1 MLASKFVLASG
12 NAGKLKEFQALL
24 PNKIILTQNELRIE
38 SIEETGL
45 TFIENALLKAR
56 HASQASGLPALAD
69 DSGLVVPALGGEPGI
84 YSARY
89 AGKDQP
95 AHEHYEKLLQQMTQ
109 RAKGDRQAYFYCC
122 LVYLRHP
129 LDPCPLI
136 TEGKWFGEITDKPRG
151 KTGFGYD
158 PVFYLPELECTAAE
172 LSPEQKNRL
181 SHRGQALR
189 LLIR

>member
-1 MLASKFVLASG
+1 MLASKFVLATG
-12 NAGKLKEFQALL
+12 NAGKLKEFQTLL
-24 PNKIILTQNELRIE
+24 PGKIILTQNELGIE

-45 TFIENALLKAR
+45 SFIENALLKAR

-89 AGKDQP
+89 AGTGLP
-95 AHEHYEKLLQQMTQ
+95 ASAHYEKLLDRLQQAHVS
-109 RAKGDRQAYFYCC
+109 REAYFYCC
-122 LVYLRHP
+122 LVYLSHP
-129 LDPCPLI
+129 LDPCPI
-136 TEGKWFGEITDKPRG
+136 IAEGKWLGEIAETAQG
-151 KTGFGYD
+151 ETGFGYD
-158 PVFYLPELECTAAE
+158 PVFYLPELGCTAAQ
-172 LSPEQKNRL
+172 LTAEQKNRL